1 MYIGETL
8 ADVMTNQTATKVNA
22 TWKWI
27 NSDSEFVGRL
37 VHLSFQIKIPINEGS
52 TFRCFSV
59 ALTDHKEK
67 LPLGR
72 PATIRI
78 IMTDLP
84 REGLKY
90 TVQVRHPI
98 TDLDGPFKVCFFPEG
113 T

>member
-1 MYIGETL
+1 
-8 ADVMTNQTATKVNA
+8 MTNQTATQVNA

-37 VHLSFQIKIPINEGS
+37 VHLHQVFSQMKIHINVGS

-59 ALTDHKEK
+59 DLTDHKDK

-98 TDLDGPFKVCFFPEG
+98 TDLHEPFKVCFFPEG